1 MFITLFQVNFDE
13 EDEDELAET
22 QEKDMRE
29 SVRLSNTPLRPII
42 SAAEGAR
49 AISTP
54 AGKLYAYLDLCV
66 DEVSIS
72 GFLTCDV
79 SRNFSWSV

>member
-1 MFITLFQVNFDE
+1 MMYAFTCLCFIFYTDNTQVHFIYAQVNFDE
-13 EDEDELAET
+13 EDEDELAES
-22 QEKDMRE
+22 QEEAVRE

-54 AGKLYAYLDLCV
+54 AGQMLNIVY
-66 DEVSIS
+66 IS
-72 GFLTCDV
+72 M
-79 SRNFSWSV
+79 